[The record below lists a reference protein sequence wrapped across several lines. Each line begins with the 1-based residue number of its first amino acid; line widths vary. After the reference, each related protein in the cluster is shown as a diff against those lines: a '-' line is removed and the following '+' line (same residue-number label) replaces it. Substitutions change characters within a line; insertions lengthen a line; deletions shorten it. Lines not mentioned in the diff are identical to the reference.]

1 MKVELPIVT
10 FTSRPRDKRSGKRSL
25 RKDKR
30 TADIRLESVKVLAV
44 DDNSDSR
51 VLLKEILEC
60 SSAEATV
67 VSSGQEALAAFNN
80 VHPDI
85 LVCDLAMPE
94 MNGYELLKNIRS
106 LGSSIGQIPAIA
118 FTAAARTEDRAATRQ
133 AGFEA
138 HLSKPVDPDALIS
151 TILEL
156 TGKHMG
162 QHMRS

>member
-1 MKVELPIVT
+1 
-10 FTSRPRDKRSGKRSL
+10 
-25 RKDKR
+25 
-30 TADIRLESVKVLAV
+30 
-44 DDNSDSR
+44 
-51 VLLKEILEC
+51 
-60 SSAEATV
+60 
-67 VSSGQEALAAFNN
+67 
-80 VHPDI
+80 
-85 LVCDLAMPE
+85 MPE